1 MSDSHRINPLSISN
15 EGPRQTPNESF
26 GNTLSKTLAKGAST
40 TMGLASP
47 LLGAVNPAL
56 SAPVS
61 QAAQAIAQFATS
73 PSTSAPTSMGTPRA
87 LTSINLPTSS
97 TGSTTSTSGSSGEA
111 AIGAS
116 AGGTDSASLLQAQE
130 AMNEQSQQFNMMYL
144 QLQDNMQRESREY
157 ETISNIMKVRHDTA
171 KNAINNI
178 H

>member
-1 MSDSHRINPLSISN
+1 MSDSHRINQVSISS

-40 TMGLASP
+40 TLGLASP

-61 QAAQAIAQFATS
+61 QAAQTIAQFANSGPAT
-73 PSTSAPTSMGTPRA
+73 TPRA
-87 LTSINLPTSS
+87 LTSVPLPNASAP
-97 TGSTTSTSGSSGEA
+97 SGSSGEA
-111 AIGAS
+111 SIGAS
-116 AGGTDSASLLQAQE
+116 AGGTDSASLLQAQQ

>member
-1 MSDSHRINPLSISN
+1 MSDSHRINQLGISN

-26 GNTLSKTLAKGAST
+26 GLTLSKTLAKGASGV
-40 TMGLASP
+40 MGLASP
-47 LLGAVNPAL
+47 IIGAVNPAL

-61 QAAQAIAQFATS
+61 QGAAVIANFANS
-73 PSTSAPTSMGTPRA
+73 PTTGATTPRA
-87 LTSINLPTSS
+87 ATGLGIPLGQAPAPT
-97 TGSTTSTSGSSGEA
+97 TGSSGEA
-111 AIGAS
+111 AIGAT
-116 AGGTDSASLLQAQE
+116 AGGTDSASLLQQQE
-130 AMNEQSQQFNMMYL
+130 AMNQQSQSFNMMYL